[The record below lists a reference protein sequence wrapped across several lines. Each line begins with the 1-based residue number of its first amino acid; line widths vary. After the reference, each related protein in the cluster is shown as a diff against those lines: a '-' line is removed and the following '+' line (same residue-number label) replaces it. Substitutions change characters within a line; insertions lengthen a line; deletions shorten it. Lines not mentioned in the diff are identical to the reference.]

1 MNAVDLLHLVAKAF
15 FAILRLFF
23 LPNVPV
29 YHRIFLCVFTICTTF
44 PYKHWQLF
52 EGVPCCFLLSLMT
65 LFGVYDNVFL
75 NESLLLDREKIWSS
89 FWINI
94 LYKLYSSLFFF
105 LSNLSVLSKMD
116 HIPQLFQQQYFF
128 GSPSSSLL
136 VLFCCWFLSDHLF
149 ACALYCIALSV
160 MSLNVL

>member
-105 LSNLSVLSKMD
+105 FIKFVCA
-116 HIPQLFQQQYFF
+116 FQNGSHSSIISTTIFF
-128 GSPSSSLL
+128 LGHLL
-136 VLFCCWFLSDHLF
+136 HL
-149 ACALYCIALSV
+149 Y
-160 MSLNVL
+160 